1 MHGIEKRLLVKRYLE
16 EGVSKSATARAVGI
30 SRRTVYN
37 WIEAGELERDPD
49 DLSVQY
55 GPRRSR
61 PSLLDPYKEMIE
73 GRLSDFPQLSEAS
86 LFREVRNAGYPGG
99 YGPVKRYVRATKDEI
114 ANGEQATPNGR
125 ETD

>member
-37 WIEAGELERDPD
+37 WIEAGELELDPD
-49 DLSVQY
+49 DMTVQY
-55 GPRRSR
+55 GPRAPR
-61 PSLLDPYKEMIE
+61 PTLLDPYKEMIE
-73 GRLSDFPQLSEAS
+73 GRLSDFPQLSAAR
-86 LFREVRNAGYPGG
+86 LFREVREAGYPGG
-99 YGPVKRYVRATKDEI
+99 YEQVKRYVRLTKDEI
-114 ANGEQATPNGR
+114 AEGEQNGR